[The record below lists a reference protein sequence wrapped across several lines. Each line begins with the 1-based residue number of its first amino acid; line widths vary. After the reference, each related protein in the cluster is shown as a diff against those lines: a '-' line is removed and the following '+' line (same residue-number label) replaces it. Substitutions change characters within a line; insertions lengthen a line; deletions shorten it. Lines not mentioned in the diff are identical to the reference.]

1 MMEMENENAQENPSY
16 WSSVIIASL
25 VVGIVVTAFAL
36 IGGYMTLGTEATGSF
51 FSSAQLWGTIGCL
64 VGAIGGV
71 IANWHYTKEYNV
83 TYKIG
88 KGALIGLFVGLGAT
102 IVAVIL
108 GQIWNIIDPSYQQA
122 LVDWNIQN
130 FEAMQMPAEA
140 KEQAIAGME
149 DPNSLKNIGLQAVF
163 TFVGL
168 GIMNV
173 ISGLVG
179 AKIFASEE

>member
-1 MMEMENENAQENPSY
+1 
-16 WSSVIIASL
+16 
-25 VVGIVVTAFAL
+25 
-36 IGGYMTLGTEATGSF
+36 
-51 FSSAQLWGTIGCL
+51 
-64 VGAIGGV
+64 
-71 IANWHYTKEYNV
+71 V

-168 GIMNV
+168 GVMNV

>member
-1 MMEMENENAQENPSY
+1 MEMENEQMQENPSY
-16 WSSVIIASL
+16 WNSVIIASL
-25 VVGIVVTAFAL
+25 VAGIIVTAFAL
-36 IGGYMTLGTEATGSF
+36 IGGYMTLGSEPSGSF
-51 FSSAQLWGTIGCL
+51 FSSAQLFGTIGCL
-64 VGAIGGV
+64 LGAVGGV
-71 IANWHYTKEYNV
+71 LANWHYTKEYNV

-102 IVAVIL
+102 IISVIL
-108 GQIWNIIDPSYQQA
+108 GQIWNVIDPSFQQA

-140 KEQAIAGME
+140 REQAIAGME
-149 DPNSLKNIGLQAVF
+149 NPNSPSNIAMQAGF